1 MTQDTSPGPTDVVCT
16 DAVCTDAVCTMV
28 PMVSMTAALD
38 VRSTAGRFRLV
49 ALAEAVT
56 WVGLL
61 TGMYFKY
68 LGSPRTEIGV
78 QIFGMAH
85 GIVFIAFVV
94 AAALTGRVYSWGAGT
109 WLLAL
114 VGSIVPLGSVAFVVW
129 ADRAGRL
136 DR

>member
-1 MTQDTSPGPTDVVCT
+1 
-16 DAVCTDAVCTMV
+16 
-28 PMVSMTAALD
+28 MVSMTAALD

-68 LGSPRTEIGV
+68 LGSQRTEIGV

-85 GIVFIAFVV
+85 GIVLIAFVV
-94 AAALTGRVYSWGAGT
+94 AAALTGRAYSWGAGT

-114 VGSIVPLGSVAFVVW
+114 VGSIVQLGSVAFVVW

>member
-1 MTQDTSPGPTDVVCT
+1 MD
-16 DAVCTDAVCTMV
+16 

-78 QIFGMAH
+78 QVFGMAH
-85 GIVFIAFVV
+85 GIVFIAFVIG
-94 AAALTGRVYSWGAGT
+94 AALTGRAYSWSAGT

-114 VGSIVPLGSVAFVVW
+114 VGSIVPLGSVAFVAW
-129 ADRAGRL
+129 ADRAGKL

>member
-1 MTQDTSPGPTDVVCT
+1 MTV
-16 DAVCTDAVCTMV
+16 
-28 PMVSMTAALD
+28 ALD

-49 ALAEAVT
+49 ALTEAVT

-78 QIFGMAH
+78 QVFGMAH
-85 GIVFIAFVV
+85 GIVFMAFVI
-94 AAALTGRVYSWGAGT
+94 AAALTGRAYSWGAGT

-114 VGSIVPLGSVAFVVW
+114 AGSVVPLGSVAFVMW
-129 ADRAGRL
+129 ADRTGNL

>member
-1 MTQDTSPGPTDVVCT
+1 
-16 DAVCTDAVCTMV
+16 
-28 PMVSMTAALD
+28 MTAALD
-38 VRSTAGRFRLV
+38 VRNAAGRFRLV

-61 TGMYFKY
+61 IGMYFKY

-78 QIFGMAH
+78 QVFGMAH
-85 GIVFIAFVV
+85 GLVFMVFVV
-94 AAALTGRVYSWGAGT
+94 AAALTGRVYSWRAGT

-114 VGSIVPLGSVAFVVW
+114 VGGIVPLGSVAFVVW
-129 ADRAGRL
+129 ADRTGKL